1 VSENGKVKPGRLLKF
16 FLKVLTVEGDPG
28 AAIYGTLTVGAV
40 LAAEST
46 RDIHLISALVGT
58 SVAVVLYWLAH
69 GYSAGMSRRLS
80 NKTPLTWSGFRSD
93 LRREWGIVEGA
104 TIPLVPTFIAAGF
117 GMRPAAVYALGLW
130 IVAISLIAYE
140 LLAGLAIGLKNWAL
154 LGQTAIGAVLA
165 IGIVALKVLLG

>member
-1 VSENGKVKPGRLLKF
+1 MNKKDQRAPGRLLAF
-16 FLKVLTVEGDPG
+16 CLKVLTVEGDPG

-46 RDIHLISALVGT
+46 RDIHLVSALFGT
-58 SVAVVLYWLAH
+58 VVAVALYWLAH

-104 TIPLVPTFIAAGF
+104 MVPLVPAFIAAGL
-117 GMRPAAVYALGLW
+117 GARPATVYALGLW
-130 IVAISLIAYE
+130 IVAVSLIAYE
-140 LLAGLAIGLKNWAL
+140 LLAGLAIGLRRLAL
-154 LGQTAIGAVLA
+154 LGQTAIGALLA
-165 IGIVALKVLLG
+165 IGIMALKVLLG

>member
-1 VSENGKVKPGRLLKF
+1 VSDDTKVQPGRLLSLC
-16 FLKVLTVEGDPG
+16 LKVLTVEGDPG

-46 RDIHLISALVGT
+46 RDIHLVSALIGT
-58 SVAVVLYWLAH
+58 SVAVILYWLAH

-80 NKTPLTWSGFRSD
+80 RKTPLTWAGFRND

-130 IVAISLIAYE
+130 IVAISLVAYE
-140 LLAGLAIGLKNWAL
+140 LLAGIAIGLKNWAL

-165 IGIVALKVLLG
+165 VGIVALKALLG

>member
-1 VSENGKVKPGRLLKF
+1 VNEETRTKPGRVLAF
-16 FLKVLTVEGDPG
+16 CLKVLTVEGDPG

-40 LAAEST
+40 LAAESA
-46 RDIHLISALVGT
+46 RDLQLISALIGT
-58 SVAVVLYWLAH
+58 SIAVILYWFAH
-69 GYSAGMSRRLS
+69 GYSAGMSRRLT
-80 NKTPLTWSGFRSD
+80 NKTPLTWAGFRAD
-93 LRREWGIVEGA
+93 LRREWGIIEGA

-154 LGQTAIGAVLA
+154 VGQTAIGAVLA
-165 IGIVALKVLLG
+165 VGIVALKALLG